1 MRDIDRDFLRK
12 LASWSADGVPVSSLY
27 LDVDGRRH
35 PRRQDY
41 IGRAEQLCHDL
52 RRQSQAQHMQREAY
66 HSVVRDT
73 VRMLDFVRDLNRGP
87 IRGVALFSSSRA
99 GFWEDVVVPRPVP
112 DRATVA
118 GNPYVL
124 PLEALVESY
133 ESFCTCLVDR
143 EKARIFLARMGRIEE
158 ERDIFDEVPGRHDQ
172 GGWSQA
178 RYQRHIEDLVAHH
191 LKRVADALL
200 RFFKRRS
207 FDHLILAGPE
217 ELVPEFERGLHD
229 YLRRRIV
236 ARTTLPMTAS
246 VDLVLEKSLA
256 VEEAV
261 EAERERRLIEQV
273 RAEAAAGRNAVT
285 GFEPVLKALNEG
297 RVGTLVVHFTLQ
309 RPGQRCSSCGRLAV
323 GGRSCAT
330 CGGSLE
336 KVGDVVESAVE
347 AALRQGSRVET
358 LAMASANGESWN
370 EIGALLRY

>member
-112 DRATVA
+112 
-118 GNPYVL
+118 
-124 PLEALVESY
+124 
-133 ESFCTCLVDR
+133 
-143 EKARIFLARMGRIEE
+143 
-158 ERDIFDEVPGRHDQ
+158 
-172 GGWSQA
+172 
-178 RYQRHIEDLVAHH
+178 
-191 LKRVADALL
+191 
-200 RFFKRRS
+200 
-207 FDHLILAGPE
+207 
-217 ELVPEFERGLHD
+217 EFERGLHD
-229 YLRRRIV
+229 YLKRRIV

-261 EAERERRLIEQV
+261 EAERERRVVEQV
-273 RAEAAAGRNAVT
+273 RAE
-285 GFEPVLKALNEG
+285 
-297 RVGTLVVHFTLQ
+297 
-309 RPGQRCSSCGRLAV
+309 
-323 GGRSCAT
+323 
-330 CGGSLE
+330 
-336 KVGDVVESAVE
+336 
-347 AALRQGSRVET
+347 
-358 LAMASANGESWN
+358 
-370 EIGALLRY
+370 